1 MKKLIAIFISISI
14 TYGALA
20 QMGKVI
26 SALSYIDQGLLDKA
40 KEALDQALV
49 NEKSKNN
56 PKTWVAK
63 GRLAQ
68 ECFRSDNAK
77 FKAFYADPLEEALA
91 AYEKALELDPKGTID
106 KQLKLNNTY
115 VLLGND
121 FITQGVQRFEAQDFA
136 GALKSFENNIKVATS
151 PLYIG
156 VPDTGIYFNAGLAAY
171 NAKMYDRA
179 IVHFQKCADLKYEG
193 PMPYFLIYSCYKE
206 MNDLAN
212 AEATLKKA
220 FELYPNNQDVIL
232 NLVDFYMTTDKLD
245 EAFSYLNMA
254 KSQKENDYT
263 LYWAEGVLY
272 MKQEKYDEAI
282 ASLKKSIELK
292 GDEYNTQ
299 FNLGVCFYNKAVA
312 MFQKANEIM
321 DVAKYNAA
329 IAEAN
334 AVFIQAVPYFEKAA
348 ELKKDD
354 PDSLR
359 NLKEL
364 YFRLRTVNPEFE
376 AKYNEVVKK
385 LEQIQ

>member
-1 MKKLIAIFISISI
+1 
-14 TYGALA
+14 
-20 QMGKVI
+20 
-26 SALSYIDQGLLDKA
+26 
-40 KEALDQALV
+40 
-49 NEKSKNN
+49 
-56 PKTWVAK
+56 
-63 GRLAQ
+63 
-68 ECFRSDNAK
+68 
-77 FKAFYADPLEEALA
+77 
-91 AYEKALELDPKGTID
+91 
-106 KQLKLNNTY
+106 
-115 VLLGND
+115 
-121 FITQGVQRFEAQDFA
+121 
-136 GALKSFENNIKVATS
+136 
-151 PLYIG
+151 
-156 VPDTGIYFNAGLAAY
+156 
-171 NAKMYDRA
+171 
-179 IVHFQKCADLKYEG
+179 
-193 PMPYFLIYSCYKE
+193 
-206 MNDLAN
+206 
-212 AEATLKKA
+212 
-220 FELYPNNQDVIL
+220 
-232 NLVDFYMTTDKLD
+232 
-245 EAFSYLNMA
+245 MA

-299 FNLGVCFYNKAVA
+299 FNLGVCYYNKAVA